1 MSKPDLYD
9 KKEEQAAGEMDAREL
24 KSGGSSRRRF
34 IRNMAIGTA
43 GAAFTIGNLDRLQ
56 AASRLLERLTKTHVD
71 GFVDHIREAKGSPEA
86 RKEFQRLSR
95 MILDAIDANPECRA
109 TVNAMKHYLSHP
121 VVPLPKDAKPSD
133 VRLMLGAG
141 YLRLL
146 AGIQETNRRITA
158 DTVRKRLQN
167 PKHILHVFESGFL
180 NELYSKT
187 KSEIEDN
194 PVFGE
199 RLVDASSELK
209 QAVGRQAEAR
219 LIPASFQCPDCTI
232 EWPDGTI
239 TCAST
244 WECVGLVIVVV
255 AIILI
260 IK

>member
-9 KKEEQAAGEMDAREL
+9 KNEEQAAGEMDARRL
-24 KSGGSSRRRF
+24 KTASRRRF

-43 GAAFTIGNLDRLQ
+43 GAAFAIGNLDRLQ
-56 AASRLLERLTKTHVD
+56 AASRLLERLTKSHVD
-71 GFVDHIREAKGSPEA
+71 GFVDSIKDAKGSPEA
-86 RKEFQRLSR
+86 RKEFQRLSK
-95 MILDAIDANPECRA
+95 MILETIDANPECRD

-133 VRLMLGAG
+133 LHLMLGAG
-141 YLRLL
+141 YLRAL
-146 AGIQETNRRITA
+146 AGIQESNRRITPE
-158 DTVRKRLQN
+158 TVRKAMQN

-187 KSEIEDN
+187 KSEIEAN
-194 PVFGE
+194 PAFGK
-199 RLVDASSELK
+199 RLVDSNSELK
-209 QAVGRQAEAR
+209 QAVSRQTEAR
-219 LIPASFQCPDCTI
+219 VIPATFLQCPDCTI

-255 AIILI
+255 AIILV